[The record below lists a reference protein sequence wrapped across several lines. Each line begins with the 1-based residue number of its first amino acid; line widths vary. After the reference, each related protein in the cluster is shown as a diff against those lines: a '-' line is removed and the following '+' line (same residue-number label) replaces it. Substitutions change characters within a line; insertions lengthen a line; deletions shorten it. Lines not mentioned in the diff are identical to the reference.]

1 MHYYICDLH
10 FCAFWGPVLIWFHNF
25 AFLVMQDGATLM
37 HYAVQTACIQTVK
50 TLLLYNVDV
59 NLSDDVC

>member
-1 MHYYICDLH
+1 MFLCFLGTCIDLVPQL
-10 FCAFWGPVLIWFHNF
+10 CI
-25 AFLVMQDGATLM
+25 LVMQDGATLM

-50 TLLLYNVDV
+50 TLLLYNVDI